1 MLDVACWV
9 DKPWTLGKT
18 AMLQEWEGSWR
29 GRIIGVDLDFV
40 VLFGVLHK
48 GGAVGIIQIY
58 VCPMGFL

>member
-1 MLDVACWV
+1 
-9 DKPWTLGKT
+9 
-18 AMLQEWEGSWR
+18 MLQEWEWSWR